1 MHSGHKMYFSLSAR
15 TRSSFVGAWKRRGRA
30 CTGGTLAAFAAATI
44 FILTCSA
51 GYAAAA
57 DLFDASPITASK
69 LMSDTQAAEP
79 AEPTPGVFSEL
90 RDNLH
95 VSGYI
100 QSNYGLFYNTEGTK
114 WWPHHHLNSIESLRQ
129 LGQIDLNESF
139 GEHLQFFARFWGVY
153 EPSYP
158 FENDARIG
166 SKSLSDFY
174 NEYAFRDLWLKIKEG
189 PLNLFIGKQIVEW
202 GESLAFRVGDQ
213 INPQDVS
220 YAFGFN
226 NLEASH
232 LPIWMLH
239 PILNL
244 PAAGPFS
251 SNFFETVYAP
261 GFDFLYNHVDYPD
274 DRYQGQNAVAGRVDV
289 LPIPADSRVAGGTDN
304 RFRPGES
311 LATGP
316 TTALQP
322 PFSYVLGA
330 GFIPDVQWA
339 IPRAT
344 FANSQIGLRLHTLI
358 KGGTEVT
365 AFYWRSFDYTP
376 NLYVGGI
383 ERPVKVLPGPPP
395 VVIPGL
401 QRLTERYVHYESF
414 GGSLNRPLPLP
425 IWLANELPLVLR
437 MEFFY
442 KNHDA
447 FSTSAK
453 SVKSGIVNSDTLNT
467 LVALDLDQV
476 YAPWLTST
484 GSLTGNFE
492 FQEVTILD
500 ASDKMLESQ
509 GVLTKVHKHE
519 VNVLANLGTSFY
531 WGAVAPT
538 WTTIYNP
545 DGQTF
550 LLTPSIVLTP
560 PWTNKYFAKIGTV
573 YILGNDKY
581 AFSSG
586 GSLKGGSSVFVQLQ
600 YNFDLL

>member
-1 MHSGHKMYFSLSAR
+1 MLQSGNKMYFNLSESHGSA
-15 TRSSFVGAWKRRGRA
+15 VGGAWRRLGRTYA
-30 CTGGTLAAFAAATI
+30 GRSLIALAAATL
-44 FILTCSA
+44 FVVTC
-51 GYAAAA
+51 GRYAAAD
-57 DLFDASPITASK
+57 DLFDASPIDASH
-69 LMSDTQAAEP
+69 LLADAQPGEP
-79 AEPTPGVFSEL
+79 AEPTPGVVSEL

-95 VSGYI
+95 LSGYI
-100 QSNYGLFYNTEGTK
+100 QSNYGLFYNTEGSK
-114 WWPHHHLNSIESLRQ
+114 WWVHTDLNSIESLRQ
-129 LGQIDLNESF
+129 LGQLDLNESY

-153 EPSYP
+153 EPPYP
-158 FENDARIG
+158 FEDQASVG
-166 SKSLSDFY
+166 ASSLDDFY
-174 NEYAFRDLWLKIKEG
+174 NEYDFRDLWLKVKEG
-189 PLNLFIGKQIVEW
+189 PLNVFIGKQIVEW

-213 INPQDVS
+213 VNPQDVS

-232 LPIWMLH
+232 LPIYMLH

-244 PAAGPFS
+244 PAISYFG
-251 SNFFETVYAP
+251 SNFLELVYAP
-261 GFDFLYNHVDYPD
+261 GFDDMWNHVDYPD
-274 DRYQGQNAVAGRVDV
+274 DRFDGQDAVAGRVDV
-289 LPIPADSRVAGGTDN
+289 LPIPASSRVGGGTDN
-304 RFRPGES
+304 RCRPGES
-311 LATGP
+311 LCLGP
-316 TTALQP
+316 GSALQP
-322 PFSYVLGA
+322 PFSYVVGA
-330 GFIPDVQWA
+330 GNIPDVQWA

-365 AFYWRSFDYTP
+365 AFYFRSFDYTP

-383 ERPVKVLPGPPP
+383 ERPLRVLPGPPP

-414 GGSLNRPLPLP
+414 GGTLNRPLPLP

-437 MEFFY
+437 TEFFY

-447 FSTSAK
+447 FSTSAR
-453 SVKSGIVNSDTLNT
+453 SNTSGIVNSDTLNT
-467 LVALDLDQV
+467 LVALDLDQI

-492 FQEVTILD
+492 MQEITILD

-509 GVLTKVHKHE
+509 GVLTKAHKHE
-519 VNVLANLGTSFY
+519 VNVLANVGTSFY

-538 WTTIYNP
+538 ATAIYNP
-545 DGQTF
+545 DGQTW
-550 LLTPSIVLTP
+550 LLTPSIVFTP
-560 PWTNKYFAKIGTV
+560 PWTNKYFAKLGTV

-586 GSLKGGSSVFVQLQ
+586 GSLKGSSSIFLQLQ

>member
-1 MHSGHKMYFSLSAR
+1 MYFSLSAR
-15 TRSSFVGAWKRRGRA
+15 CKSPILWAWDRLRRTR
-30 CTGGTLAAFAAATI
+30 TGGIFVALVAATI
-44 FILTCSA
+44 FLVTSGG
-51 GYAAAA
+51 GYAAAD
-57 DLFDASPITASK
+57 DLFDAVPIDASH
-69 LMSDTQAAEP
+69 LLADAQPAEP
-79 AEPTPGVFSEL
+79 AEPAPSVISQL
-90 RDNLH
+90 KDNLH
-95 VSGYI
+95 LSGYI

-129 LGQIDLNESF
+129 LGQLDLNESF

-153 EPSYP
+153 EPNYP
-158 FENDARIG
+158 FENGAKMG
-166 SKSLSDFY
+166 SGNLSDFY
-174 NEYAFRDLWLKIKEG
+174 NEYDFRDLWLKVKEG
-189 PLNLFIGKQIVEW
+189 PLNVFIGKQIVEW

-232 LPIWMLH
+232 LPIYMLH

-244 PAAGPFS
+244 PAFS
-251 SNFFETVYAP
+251 AFTSNFFEMVYAP
-261 GFDFLYNHVDYPD
+261 GFDDMWNHVDYPD
-274 DRYQGQNAVAGRVDV
+274 DRFDGQNAVAGRVDV
-289 LPIPADSRVAGGTDN
+289 LPIPAQSRVAGGTDN
-304 RFRPGES
+304 RCRPGES
-311 LATGP
+311 LCLGP
-316 TTALQP
+316 GSALQP
-322 PFSYVLGA
+322 PFSYVVGA
-330 GFIPDVQWA
+330 GNSPDVQWA

-383 ERPVKVLPGPPP
+383 ESPLKVEPGPPP
-395 VVIPGL
+395 VVIPGV

-414 GGSLNRPLPLP
+414 GGTLNRPLPLP
-425 IWLANELPLVLR
+425 IWLANELPMVLR
-437 MEFFY
+437 TEFFY

-447 FSTSAK
+447 FPTSAK
-453 SVKSGIVNSDTLNT
+453 SNKTGIVNSDTLNT
-467 LVALDLDQV
+467 LIALDLDQI

-492 FQEVTILD
+492 MQEITILD
-500 ASDKMLESQ
+500 SSDKYLESQ
-509 GVLTKVHKHE
+509 GVLTKAHKHE
-519 VNVLANLGTSFY
+519 VNVLANVGTSFY
-531 WGAVAPT
+531 WGAIAPT

-550 LLTPSIVLTP
+550 LLTPSVVLTP

-586 GSLKGGSSVFVQLQ
+586 GSLKGGSSIFVQLQ

>member
-1 MHSGHKMYFSLSAR
+1 MMHFRDKMHFNLSSR
-15 TRSSFVGAWKRRGRA
+15 QSCVLVSVWDWLKRPCKGVVLVA
-30 CTGGTLAAFAAATI
+30 LAAAITFAMS
-44 FILTCSA
+44 LGG

-57 DLFDASPITASK
+57 DMLDPIAASSLLA
-69 LMSDTQAAEP
+69 DTP
-79 AEPTPGVFSEL
+79 PPEPTPGVLSEL
-90 RDNLH
+90 HDNLH
-95 VSGYI
+95 VSGYF

-114 WWPHHHLNSIESLRQ
+114 WWPHNHLNSIESLRQ

-153 EPSYP
+153 EPNYP
-158 FENDARIG
+158 FENGARVG
-166 SKSLSDFY
+166 ASSLSDFY
-174 NEYAFRDLWLKIKEG
+174 NEYAFRDLWLKVKEG
-189 PLNLFIGKQIVEW
+189 PLNIFIGKQIVEW

-232 LPIWMLH
+232 LPVYMLH

-244 PAAGPFS
+244 PAAGPFG
-251 SNFFETVYAP
+251 SNFFELVYAP
-261 GFDFLYNHVDYPD
+261 GFDDMWNHVDYPD
-274 DRYQGQNAVAGRVDV
+274 DRYQDQNAVAGRVDV
-289 LPIPADSRVAGGTDN
+289 LPIPAQSRVAGGTDN
-304 RFRPGES
+304 RCRPGES
-311 LATGP
+311 LCLGP
-316 TTALQP
+316 GLALQP

-330 GFIPDVQWA
+330 GNIPDVQWK

-358 KGGTEVT
+358 RGGTEVT

-376 NLYVGGI
+376 NVYVGSV
-383 ERPVKVLPGPPP
+383 ESPFF
-395 VVIPGL
+395 
-401 QRLTERYVHYESF
+401 QRMTERYVHYESF
-414 GGSLNRPLPLP
+414 GGTLNRPLPLP
-425 IWLANELPLVLR
+425 MWLANKLPMVLR
-437 MEFFY
+437 AEFFY

-447 FSTSAK
+447 FSTSDR

-484 GSLTGNFE
+484 GSLTGNL
-492 FQEVTILD
+492 EVQHYLILNS
-500 ASDKMLESQ
+500 SDHMLEAQ

-519 VNVLANLGTSFY
+519 LNILANVATSWY
-531 WGAVAPT
+531 WGAVSPAAT
-538 WTTIYNP
+538 AIYNP

-550 LLTPSIVLTP
+550 LLLPSVVFTP
-560 PWTNKYFAKIGTV
+560 PWTNKYFAKLGTV

-581 AFSSG
+581 AFDAG
-586 GSLKGGSSVFVQLQ
+586 GSLKGGSSVFLQLQ

>member
-1 MHSGHKMYFSLSAR
+1 MSPNTTSSL
-15 TRSSFVGAWKRRGRA
+15 
-30 CTGGTLAAFAAATI
+30 LA
-44 FILTCSA
+44 
-51 GYAAAA
+51 
-57 DLFDASPITASK
+57 
-69 LMSDTQAAEP
+69 DTQSAEP
-79 AEPTPGVFSEL
+79 EPTSSALSDL

-95 VSGYI
+95 ISGYI

-153 EPSYP
+153 EPNYP
-158 FENDARIG
+158 FENDAKMG
-166 SKSLSDFY
+166 DANLSDFY
-174 NEYAFRDLWLKIKEG
+174 NEYNFRDLWLKIKEG
-189 PLNLFIGKQIVEW
+189 PLNVFIGKQIVEW

-232 LPIWMLH
+232 LPIYMLH

-244 PAAGPFS
+244 PAVGPLS
-251 SNFFETVYAP
+251 SNFFELVYAP
-261 GFDFLYNHVDYPD
+261 GFDDLWNHVDYPD
-274 DRYQGQNAVAGRVDV
+274 DRFNGQDAVAGRVDV
-289 LPIPADSRVAGGTDN
+289 LPIPAASRVGGGTDN
-304 RFRPGES
+304 RCRPGES
-311 LATGP
+311 LCLAPG
-316 TTALQP
+316 TALQP

-330 GFIPDVQWA
+330 GNIPDVQWA

-376 NLYVGGI
+376 NLYVGQV
-383 ERPVKVLPGPPP
+383 ERPLRVLPGPPP
-395 VVIPGL
+395 VIIPGL
-401 QRLTERYVHYESF
+401 QRMTERYVHYESF
-414 GGSLNRPLPLP
+414 GGTLNRPLPLP
-425 IWLANELPLVLR
+425 IWLANELPMVLR

-447 FSTSAK
+447 FSTSAR

-492 FQEVTILD
+492 FQELTILD
-500 ASDKMLESQ
+500 ASDKMLEAQ
-509 GVLTKVHKHE
+509 GVLTKAHKHE
-519 VNVLANLGTSFY
+519 VNLLANLGTSWY
-531 WGAVAPT
+531 WGAVAPALT
-538 WTTIYNP
+538 GIYNP
-545 DGQTF
+545 DGQTW

-586 GSLKGGSSVFVQLQ
+586 GSLKGGSSIFVQLQ

>member
-15 TRSSFVGAWKRRGRA
+15 TRSRSVGAWGRRGRA
-30 CTGGTLAAFAAATI
+30 FMGGTLAAFAAAMI
-44 FILTCSA
+44 FILICSA
-51 GYAAAA
+51 GNAAAE
-57 DLFDASPITASK
+57 DRFDASPITASK
-69 LMSDTQAAEP
+69 LMSDTRAAEP
-79 AEPTPGVFSEL
+79 AEPPTPGVLSEL

-100 QSNYGLFYNTEGTK
+100 QSNYGLFYNSSGTK

-153 EPSYP
+153 EPNYP

-166 SKSLSDFY
+166 SKNLSDFY

-251 SNFFETVYAP
+251 SNFLEMVYAP
-261 GFDFLYNHVDYPD
+261 GFDFLYNHVAYPD

-289 LPIPADSRVAGGTDN
+289 LPIPAASRVAGGTDN
-304 RFRPGES
+304 RCRPHES
-311 LATGP
+311 LCIAPG
-316 TTALQP
+316 TALQP

-330 GFIPDVQWA
+330 GNIPDVQWA

-358 KGGTEVT
+358 KGGTKVT
-365 AFYWRSFDYTP
+365 AFYCRTFAFPP

-383 ERPVKVLPGPPP
+383 ERPLRVLPGPPP

-401 QRLTERYVHYESF
+401 QRVTERHLHYQSF
-414 GGSLNRPLPLP
+414 
-425 IWLANELPLVLR
+425 A
-437 MEFFY
+437 
-442 KNHDA
+442 
-447 FSTSAK
+447 
-453 SVKSGIVNSDTLNT
+453 
-467 LVALDLDQV
+467 
-476 YAPWLTST
+476 
-484 GSLTGNFE
+484 
-492 FQEVTILD
+492 
-500 ASDKMLESQ
+500 AS
-509 GVLTKVHKHE
+509 
-519 VNVLANLGTSFY
+519 
-531 WGAVAPT
+531 
-538 WTTIYNP
+538 
-545 DGQTF
+545 
-550 LLTPSIVLTP
+550 
-560 PWTNKYFAKIGTV
+560 
-573 YILGNDKY
+573 
-581 AFSSG
+581 
-586 GSLKGGSSVFVQLQ
+586 
-600 YNFDLL
+600 

>member
-1 MHSGHKMYFSLSAR
+1 MLHPGNKMYFNLSAR
-15 TRSSFVGAWKRRGRA
+15 HGSPIGGAWGRLGRTYA
-30 CTGGTLAAFAAATI
+30 GASLVALAAATL
-44 FILTCSA
+44 FVVTC
-51 GYAAAA
+51 GRYAAAD
-57 DLFDASPITASK
+57 DLFEASPI
-69 LMSDTQAAEP
+69 DTSHLLADVQPPEP
-79 AEPTPGVFSEL
+79 AQPTPGVVSEL

-95 VSGYI
+95 LSGYI

-129 LGQIDLNESF
+129 LGQLDLNESF

-153 EPSYP
+153 EPGYP
-158 FENDARIG
+158 FENDAKNGDRN
-166 SKSLSDFY
+166 LNDFY
-174 NEYAFRDLWLKIKEG
+174 NEYNFRDLWLKVKEG
-189 PLNLFIGKQIVEW
+189 PLNIFIGKQIVEW

-232 LPIWMLH
+232 LPIYMLH

-244 PAAGPFS
+244 PAFSAFS
-251 SNFFETVYAP
+251 SNFLEMVYAP
-261 GFDFLYNHVDYPD
+261 GFDDLWNHVDYPD
-274 DRYQGQNAVAGRVDV
+274 DRYNGQNAVAGRVDV
-289 LPIPADSRVAGGTDN
+289 LPIPAASRVAGGTDN
-304 RFRPGES
+304 RCRPGES
-311 LATGP
+311 LCIAPG
-316 TTALQP
+316 TAVQP

-330 GFIPDVQWA
+330 GNIPDVQWA

-358 KGGTEVT
+358 KGGTEAT

-383 ERPVKVLPGPPP
+383 ERPLRVLPGPPP

-425 IWLANELPLVLR
+425 IWLANKLPMVLR

-453 SVKSGIVNSDTLNT
+453 RNTSGIVNSDTLNT

-476 YAPWLTST
+476 YAPWLTKT

-492 FQEVTILD
+492 FQEITILD

-509 GVLTKVHKHE
+509 GVLTKAHKHE
-519 VNVLANLGTSFY
+519 VNLLANLGTSFY
-531 WGAVAPT
+531 WGAIAPT

-581 AFSSG
+581 AFLSG

-600 YNFDLL
+600 YNFDLR